1 MPRLLE
7 EWRVPRSCAV
17 PSADMG
23 CPRAIASPVN
33 TQHLAGN
40 PLSYGIS
47 PSRKGWSRWAVPR
60 GSPEDCGASVE
71 RRVLHTGI

>member
-23 CPRAIASPVN
+23 CPWAIGSPLN
-33 TQHLAGN
+33 TQRLPGKGGAAGR
-40 PLSYGIS
+40 S
-47 PSRKGWSRWAVPR
+47 PGGLLRTVELLWR
-60 GSPEDCGASVE
+60 GEFCTLGFS
-71 RRVLHTGI
+71 